1 MTTVTWTR
9 EQQPSHGGVAV
20 APQYLPTAAIS
31 ELLAAFSMALDLA
44 EGRQKGHALRVCY
57 IASALARHLG
67 MPKAQRSATFYAAL
81 LHDAGV
87 PHASEAVKHLPRLY
101 EQELFAAAPLQGPDV
116 LAARVGVSFLGPI
129 TEAFHEHA
137 YQGASAAAA
146 LGLPP
151 NVAEAILCHHE
162 RHDGSGYPL
171 GLSGN
176 EVPPVARV
184 VSVADFA
191 DGLLANES
199 NPLMARR
206 KLIDGLRDQAG
217 RSFHPAVV
225 DALINVVRED
235 SFWLDFHNFSLPAL
249 IVEFGD
255 VEARTLEPD
264 AMVRLAGTFAGIV
277 DAKAAYKRGH
287 SRRVA
292 GYARSVAEQL
302 GCGEDHVQAIEISAL
317 LHDLGMLRVP
327 SRIID
332 KPEILTVQDMT
343 ILHEHPIESAG
354 IIGAIPGWGH
364 IASWTAAHHERL
376 DGRGYPEQLSAIDI
390 PLEARILALADIYG
404 ALTADRPHRAA
415 HRPAAAL
422 AIMRGM
428 IGQNIDPEVF
438 AAFESV
444 AHRTPEEDLA
454 GE

>member
-9 EQQPSHGGVAV
+9 EQD
-20 APQYLPTAAIS
+20 PTAGVPQSLPPVATS
-31 ELLAAFSMALDLA
+31 EMLAAFSMALDLA

-57 IASALARHLG
+57 IASALARQLG
-67 MPKAQRSATFYAAL
+67 MTLAQRSAVFYSAL

-87 PHASEAVKHLPRLY
+87 PHASETVKHLPRLY
-101 EQELFAAAPLQGPDV
+101 EQELFASAPLQGPDI
-116 LAARVGVSFLGPI
+116 LAARVGVSYLGPI
-129 TEAFHEHA
+129 TDAFHEHA

-151 NVAEAILCHHE
+151 SVAEAILCHHE

-171 GLSGN
+171 GLSGS
-176 EVPPVARV
+176 EVPIIARV
-184 VSVADFA
+184 VGVADYA

-199 NPLMARR
+199 SPLMARR
-206 KLIDGLRDQAG
+206 RMIEGLREQAG
-217 RSFHPAVV
+217 RAFHPQVV
-225 DALINVVRED
+225 DSLVNVTRGDE
-235 SFWLDFHNFSLPAL
+235 FWLDFHNFGLPAL

-255 VEARTLEPD
+255 IDGSTLNP
-264 AMVRLAGTFAGIV
+264 AGMVRLASTFAGIV

-292 GYARSVAEQL
+292 GYASAVAEQM
-302 GCGEDHVQAIEISAL
+302 GFADDHARAIEVAAL
-317 LHDLGMLRVP
+317 LHDIGMLRVP

-332 KPEILTVQDMT
+332 KPEILTVQEMS
-343 ILHEHPIESAG
+343 ILHEHPGESAS
-354 IIGAIPGWGH
+354 IVGAIPGWGH
-364 IASWTAAHHERL
+364 IAAWTAAHHERL
-376 DGRGYPEQLSAIDI
+376 DGRGYPDQLSGSEI
-390 PLEARILALADIYG
+390 PIEARILALADVYG

-438 AAFESV
+438 AAFDSV
-444 AHRTPEEDLA
+444 AHGTPEEDGA
-454 GE
+454 ND